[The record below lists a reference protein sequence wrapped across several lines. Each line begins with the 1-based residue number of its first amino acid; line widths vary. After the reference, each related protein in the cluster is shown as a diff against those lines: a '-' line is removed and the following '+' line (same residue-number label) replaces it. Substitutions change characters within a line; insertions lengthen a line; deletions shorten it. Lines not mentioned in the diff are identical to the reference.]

1 MSDQTDI
8 LSTMARDG
16 APALVTRDKEMIPT
30 VLLRAML
37 ILALSALA
45 LTTYA
50 VVTDRPLTGQPL
62 AAPVSEERQIVLLSN
77 GPDHVSVLTADGQ
90 VILENGAERSGFLV
104 VIARAVARQR
114 GQHGVA
120 LDAPLALRNHT
131 NGRLSLTD
139 PATGWSV
146 ELASFGAANR
156 DAFGALLN

>member
-16 APALVTRDKEMIPT
+16 APALVERDREMIPT

-45 LTTYA
+45 ITTYA

-62 AAPVSEERQIVLLSN
+62 SANVVDQQQIVLS
-77 GPDHVSVLTADGQ
+77 GDATGAVAVFDTAGTEL
-90 VILENGAERSGFLV
+90 VANAAAESGFLV
-104 VIARAVARQR
+104 VVWRAYARQR
-114 GQHGVA
+114 GQHGLA
-120 LDAPLALRNHT
+120 TDAPLTLTERA
-131 NGRLSLTD
+131 NGRLTLSD
-139 PATGWSV
+139 PETGWSV

-156 DAFGALLN
+156 DAFASLMN